1 MSIIIALIIFSL
13 IILFHELGHFLLAK
27 FNGVTVLEFSL
38 GMGPRILSKSV
49 WARISVI
56 AAGPIFNFIMAFLA
70 SVVVIAMAGYDP
82 AEVYKVYEDYP
93 AAEAGIQAGDIITKI
108 NGKNIHVA
116 REVTNYVAF
125 HQGETYTVTYERDGE
140 SHVAVVEPVQ
150 NENGKYIMGL
160 AAGSTYQKGN
170 VLTTLKYSVYE
181 VKYWID
187 LTLESLKMLFKG
199 QVGVKE
205 MSGPVG
211 VVNVIGET
219 YTESAKIS
227 MFAVIVNMM
236 NIAILLSANLGVMN
250 LLPIPALD
258 GGRLVFL
265 VIEAI
270 RGKRVNPERE
280 GMVHFIGL
288 MALMVLMVV
297 VLYNDVMRLL

>member
-1 MSIIIALIIFSL
+1 
-13 IILFHELGHFLLAK
+13 
-27 FNGVTVLEFSL
+27 
-38 GMGPRILSKSV
+38 
-49 WARISVI
+49 
-56 AAGPIFNFIMAFLA
+56 
-70 SVVVIAMAGYDP
+70 
-82 AEVYKVYEDYP
+82 
-93 AAEAGIQAGDIITKI
+93 
-108 NGKNIHVA
+108 
-116 REVTNYVAF
+116 
-125 HQGETYTVTYERDGE
+125 
-140 SHVAVVEPVQ
+140 
-150 NENGKYIMGL
+150 MGL